1 MAYRRPR
8 LRFAA
13 LVVLIGGPAAAVYG
27 TGLPS
32 PEALSAAAAT
42 PGPGVAALL
51 AVAAAALLSVALVP
65 RTVLAAASG
74 VLFGP
79 VAGAAYVLAG
89 AVIGAVGA
97 FAAGRWLGRDLIAT
111 SRRAVAVDRWLTAR
125 GTLGVLTVRLLPVA
139 PFGLASYLFGTTG
152 IALRRYLAGTA
163 LGIVPSTAVYAHLGA
178 HAMTPG
184 TAGFAWSVA
193 AAAALAAAGA
203 GTAAAL
209 ARARARRARALG
221 RARSGQAR
229 T

>member
-1 MAYRRPR
+1 MAYRRPH

-13 LVVLIGGPAAAVYG
+13 LMVLIGGPAAAVYG
-27 TGLPS
+27 TGLP
-32 PEALSAAAAT
+32 PPDALTASVET
-42 PGPGVAALL
+42 LGPAVAPL
-51 AVAAAALLSVALVP
+51 AVAACALLSVALVP
-65 RTVLAAASG
+65 RTVLAAAGG

-79 VAGAAYVLAG
+79 VAGTAYVLAG
-89 AVIGAVGA
+89 AVIGALGA
-97 FAAGRWLGRDLIAT
+97 FAAGRWLGRDLVTT

-152 IALRRYLAGTA
+152 IAPRRYLAGTA
-163 LGIVPSTAVYAHLGA
+163 LGIVPSTVVYAHLGA
-178 HAMTPG
+178 HAMAPG

-203 GTAAAL
+203 GTAAV
-209 ARARARRARALG
+209 LG
-221 RARSGQAR
+221 RTRPDQAR